1 MVNVISFCLYG
12 NKATYILG
20 MIENIKIAKNIYKN
34 WDIYIYFNE
43 TVPENFIKEYLE
55 LGAKCIKCE
64 NLSKNKMNFEGMLW
78 RYMPL
83 DEKDVEF
90 WISRDAD
97 SRLSQREFNLV
108 DEWMKSNKT
117 LHVIRDHR
125 CHFNYI
131 MGGMF
136 GINNKLFRERYSGKI
151 KTIRETIKDLY
162 QYYKERPY
170 NVDQI
175 WLNDKFWNV
184 LKDDSIAHISKE
196 ARRVYETDILIKSDT
211 HFVGKQYRL
220 PDFKDNTFDKK
231 LLISA
236 KYGTKDK
243 NIDVKNILIENI
255 KHNILSLN
263 EKYNKIFKKDPIY
276 GKKKELIITYYLEKS
291 KKIEL
296 KFNENEKVE
305 LENIYHQDKG
315 IYWKITSTPHIYYSN
330 SSFMV
335 KRDIKFNN
343 PNEYYNH
350 RTKNGHPRDW
360 SNIHNFNESDIISD
374 DSKKNTENVTIE
386 NNDLKINEYF
396 DQIYIIHLNE
406 LLDRKKSIIE
416 QIKKFKL
423 KNLTIIDAINKEK
436 INVKELKENE
446 LVAYGGNN
454 YCKTK
459 IINDN
464 GDKCWCGGR
473 GHNDVCNYIG
483 RIACAF
489 SHYLVYKD
497 IVKNKYNKCLILEDD
512 FILDNKLHILF
523 NSLYNDIP
531 SNFDL
536 IYFCNSRFINYNN
549 GQENFNNSFISIKRG
564 VSDAGCYAVNYNTA
578 QNLYENFLPVRAAAD
593 GYIGVFIEKNK
604 INKIKNAYIYK
615 QNLSK
620 NGSVSK
626 FKSVN
631 DNITLNKINNTQ
643 ELNLLNQELKEIV
656 NQYDLIDYNSFVE
669 ECKNIFLEIENK
681 DTQYKKVF
689 LYTKN
694 INPVLKLLYRDLLE
708 GFKKKNF
715 QIIYED
721 NINKLEDKSIIFISN
736 DIKSQDIIN
745 EFSLKYP
752 NSLFIGWC
760 CHERNLDYSK
770 LNFLYTTCHTKTP
783 VGKQKQLVENTRNY
797 CPLYHR
803 CSENPELIGTF
814 NKKNTYD
821 WCYIGAPYRTDLI
834 PKNFN
839 GLNKGTRDIK
849 KYLDPIE
856 RREIYLSSLIL
867 LGYQGDTNIRDGHVS
882 QRVFEGLTYGCIVLS
897 NSRSAVEQTNGLVE
911 YVSSL
916 KDVEE
921 KINYYKSNPD
931 KVKGKQIKSYE
942 FAKKYGTNF
951 YTIDKYNEKAK
962 ECFNIDFLKLKNN
975 EIKSQDTI
983 HQKAIE
989 QKKVSI
995 AISTYEAHGK
1005 GYKLL
1010 TKNLEQILTQSY
1022 TNIEVVISDH
1032 SKDDKIKNLC
1042 NKYQQLFNTKNYTL
1056 KYIQNT
1062 KYYGNSSQNT
1072 NNAIDN
1078 CTGEFIKILFMDDYL
1093 LNKDAIKLLVKK
1105 FEKESNKNK
1114 KWLVHS
1120 YQHTKDYKI
1129 LYKYHYPSFNNNI
1142 ALKNTI
1148 GCPSCLMIHSSVKE
1162 RFDENLKW
1170 YMDSEYYS
1178 RLNKNYGGPIIKHT
1192 PNDEAY
1198 VVQLIHNKQ
1207 VTNKDINDKL
1217 IKNEEKYI
1225 NFFNKNND
1233 FLMTRYTSN
1242 TLLNRCDVIIEKGK
1256 IIKDENSNNQSN
1268 NYKTIGIKSDH
1279 DTLFQSLN
1287 FFINNYLDKIN
1298 NKFILYTNSG
1308 DWTLPNQLDKRWP
1321 ERKKEAKLIYD
1332 KIINNEYLEHWFIEN
1347 CDQIHNKTTFLPIGI
1362 NPREFSNNTKIINN
1376 LTNNFKKLNIE
1387 NKNSKIFYCSRTY
1400 SKNDK
1405 QFELRREYYEIL
1417 KQDKFKRQ
1425 VDTFDRL
1432 KQELF
1437 RNKLEEYS
1445 FCICIHGVGIDLCP
1459 KLFECLIY
1467 GCIPIINSS
1476 SYDNIYNKFP
1486 VVICKSIKDELNETN
1501 LKQWKEKF
1509 EPYFTNLE
1517 LKNKWLPMLYQDYW
1531 LNYNNFK

>member
-43 TVPENFIKEYLE
+43 TVPENFIKKYLE

-64 NLSKNKMNFEGMLW
+64 NIGNNKKNWEGMFW
-78 RYMPL
+78 RFIPF
-83 DEKDVEF
+83 DDIDVDF

-108 DEWMKSNKT
+108 EEWMKSNKT

-136 GINNKLFRERYSGKI
+136 GINNKLYRERYSGKI
-151 KTIRETIKDLY
+151 KTIRDTIKDLY

-184 LKDDSIAHISKE
+184 LKNDHIAHISKE

-211 HFVGKQYRL
+211 HFIGKQYKL
-220 PDFKDNTFDKK
+220 PDFKNNIYNKK
-231 LLISA
+231 LLLSA
-236 KYGTKDK
+236 TYGTKDK
-243 NIDVKNILIENI
+243 NIDVKNIIIKNI
-255 KHNILSLN
+255 KHNILSLSG
-263 EKYNKIFKKDPIY
+263 KYNKIFMKDPIY
-276 GKKKELIITYYLEKS
+276 GKKKQLIITYFLEKS

-350 RTKNGHPRDW
+350 RTKNGHPRNW
-360 SNIHNFNESDIISD
+360 SNIHNFDESDIISD
-374 DSKKNTENVTIE
+374 DLKKNIKDETVENMSNVI
-386 NNDLKINEYF
+386 
-396 DQIYIIHLNE
+396 
-406 LLDRKKSIIE
+406 
-416 QIKKFKL
+416 L
-423 KNLTIIDAINKEK
+423 KN
-436 INVKELKENE
+436 
-446 LVAYGGNN
+446 
-454 YCKTK
+454 
-459 IINDN
+459 
-464 GDKCWCGGR
+464 R
-473 GHNDVCNYIG
+473 
-483 RIACAF
+483 
-489 SHYLVYKD
+489 
-497 IVKNKYNKCLILEDD
+497 
-512 FILDNKLHILF
+512 
-523 NSLYNDIP
+523 
-531 SNFDL
+531 
-536 IYFCNSRFINYNN
+536 
-549 GQENFNNSFISIKRG
+549 
-564 VSDAGCYAVNYNTA
+564 
-578 QNLYENFLPVRAAAD
+578 
-593 GYIGVFIEKNK
+593 
-604 INKIKNAYIYK
+604 
-615 QNLSK
+615 
-620 NGSVSK
+620 
-626 FKSVN
+626 
-631 DNITLNKINNTQ
+631 
-643 ELNLLNQELKEIV
+643 
-656 NQYDLIDYNSFVE
+656 
-669 ECKNIFLEIENK
+669 
-681 DTQYKKVF
+681 DTQCKK
-689 LYTKN
+689 
-694 INPVLKLLYRDLLE
+694 I
-708 GFKKKNF
+708 
-715 QIIYED
+715 
-721 NINKLEDKSIIFISN
+721 
-736 DIKSQDIIN
+736 
-745 EFSLKYP
+745 
-752 NSLFIGWC
+752 
-760 CHERNLDYSK
+760 
-770 LNFLYTTCHTKTP
+770 
-783 VGKQKQLVENTRNY
+783 
-797 CPLYHR
+797 
-803 CSENPELIGTF
+803 
-814 NKKNTYD
+814 
-821 WCYIGAPYRTDLI
+821 
-834 PKNFN
+834 
-839 GLNKGTRDIK
+839 
-849 KYLDPIE
+849 
-856 RREIYLSSLIL
+856 
-867 LGYQGDTNIRDGHVS
+867 
-882 QRVFEGLTYGCIVLS
+882 
-897 NSRSAVEQTNGLVE
+897 
-911 YVSSL
+911 
-916 KDVEE
+916 
-921 KINYYKSNPD
+921 
-931 KVKGKQIKSYE
+931 
-942 FAKKYGTNF
+942 
-951 YTIDKYNEKAK
+951 
-962 ECFNIDFLKLKNN
+962 
-975 EIKSQDTI
+975 
-983 HQKAIE
+983 
-989 QKKVSI
+989 SI
-995 AISTYEAHGK
+995 AISTYEVHGE

-1010 TKNLEQILTQSY
+1010 TKNLDQILTQSY
-1022 TNIEVVISDH
+1022 SNIEVVISDH
-1032 SKDDKIKNLC
+1032 SKDDKIKNVC

-1062 KYYGNSSQNT
+1062 KYYGNSSQNI
-1072 NNAIDN
+1072 NNAINN

-1093 LNKDAIKLLVKK
+1093 LNKDAIKLLVKE

-1120 YQHTKDYKI
+1120 YQHTKDYKE
-1129 LYKYHYPSFNNNI
+1129 LYKYHHPSFNNNI

-1148 GCPSCLMIHSSVKE
+1148 GCPSCLIIHSSIKE

-1170 YMDSEYYS
+1170 YMDCEYYS

-1198 VVQLIHNKQ
+1198 VVQLIHDKQ

-1225 NFFNKNND
+1225 NFFNKNNE

-1242 TLLNRCDVIIEKGK
+1242 TVLNKCDVIIEKGK

-1321 ERKKEAKLIYD
+1321 ERKKEAKLIYN
-1332 KIINNEYLEHWFIEN
+1332 KIINNKYLEHWFIEN
-1347 CDQIHNKTTFLPIGI
+1347 CDQEHNKITFLPIGI
-1362 NPREFSNNTKIINN
+1362 NPREFHNNIKIINN
-1376 LTNNFKKLNIE
+1376 LTNHCKRLNIE
-1387 NKNSKIFYCSRTY
+1387 NKNSKIFYCSRIH

-1417 KQDKFKRQ
+1417 KQDKFKRL

-1437 RNKLEEYS
+1437 RNKLKEYS
-1445 FCICIHGVGIDLCP
+1445 FCICIHGGGIDLCP

-1476 SYDNIYNKFP
+1476 SYDNIYNKLP

-1531 LNYNNFK
+1531 LNYNNFN